1 MEYVRCPPP
10 FTVDTNLNEQTSF
23 NNTGKLLA
31 WLLDIDSACAD
42 TVTKCVLEIH
52 LALECHIATLMSES
66 VSLWMGIDGSGTTKQ
81 RNLTELEFGGF
92 HLTKGTWSYLSI
104 CKRCHREEQK
114 WLQFIVNTID
124 HFRNIQDTL
133 NLHGRRTSLS
143 LTVLLLTIPPP
154 TPENG
159 RGWVPVWL
167 NFGPASARLPCHYP
181 FSAKDATTT

>member
-23 NNTGKLLA
+23 YNTGNLLA

-92 HLTKGTWSYLSI
+92 HLTKGTWSHLVN
-104 CKRCHREEQK
+104 
-114 WLQFIVNTID
+114 LQEMPQGGIGAAVD
-124 HFRNIQDTL
+124 CQYYR
-133 NLHGRRTSLS
+133 SLS
-143 LTVLLLTIPPP
+143 EHPG
-154 TPENG
+154 N
-159 RGWVPVWL
+159 
-167 NFGPASARLPCHYP
+167 S
-181 FSAKDATTT
+181 